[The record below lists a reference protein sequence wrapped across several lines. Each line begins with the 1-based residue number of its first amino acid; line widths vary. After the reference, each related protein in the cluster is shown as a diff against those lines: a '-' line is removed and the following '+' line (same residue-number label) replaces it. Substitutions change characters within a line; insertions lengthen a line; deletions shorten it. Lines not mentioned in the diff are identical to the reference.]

1 MKCPRCS
8 VAEISPLSGA
18 CELCGF
24 VPGTTVAV
32 EHADALVELAT
43 KQLTH
48 EFEFLTPIA
57 ISPYSALL
65 RARELS
71 SGRMLHLKIL
81 PRRADQRDAEESFR
95 ATLGAFA
102 AFDHPHIVPVLR
114 YGSTDSVFWYAM
126 PELAATSLRTML
138 RDKGTLDARTCR
150 RVLTQIVSALEYL
163 HRHGV
168 VHGAIKPENVLI
180 DRDGWVS
187 VSDPSFQRMHQQ
199 RTTRARPDDTGSA
212 RELLLPP
219 RPTWVAP
226 EDHERGER
234 SPASDQFAL
243 AALGYECLSGRPPA
257 AKPESLQRLRPDA
270 SIQTAHAIERAL
282 SEDPR
287 QRYASCAD
295 FLWAMEASV
304 PSADANRPADKVAQ
318 DVVLIDEW
326 TPPADPRRHLL
337 LLGRVAAVLGIGAV
351 LLLAARELRSILR
364 PEPVALRRDPAT
376 TSTTTTTPT
385 TATTTSVPGAAVPGR
400 SAAPS
405 SPSANTAV
413 PGTSAARPAVPSS
426 AAPRSPSPQPKPT
439 TTPATTRATTSPAE
453 ASPATPA
460 AAPAKLFVN
469 STPWGQ
475 LFVDGLLIGNTPR
488 ANVEL
493 TPGSHLIRV
502 VRPGFTT
509 FERTIRV
516 SAAEVVRITDIVLV
530 PAQP

>member
-8 VAEISPLSGA
+8 VAEISPLTGA

-81 PRRADQRDAEESFR
+81 PRRADERDAEESFR

-187 VSDPSFQRMHQQ
+187 VSDPSFQRLHQSRIT
-199 RTTRARPDDTGSA
+199 RTRPDDTGAA
-212 RELLLPP
+212 REVLLPP

-234 SPASDQFAL
+234 SPAADQFAL

-257 AKPESLQRLRPDA
+257 ARPEALQRLRPDA
-270 SIQTAHAIERAL
+270 TIQTSRAIERAL

-337 LLGRVAAVLGIGAV
+337 LLGRVAAVVGVGAV
-351 LLLAARELRSILR
+351 LLLAARELRSIMR
-364 PEPVALRRDPAT
+364 PEPVALRREPAT
-376 TSTTTTTPT
+376 TP
-385 TATTTSVPGAAVPGR
+385 TATPSATTDVPGAAAPGR
-400 SAAPS
+400 SPAPS
-405 SPSANTAV
+405 SPSANATVSGA
-413 PGTSAARPAVPSS
+413 TAARPAAPTP

-439 TTPATTRATTSPAE
+439 TTATRATTSSAD
-453 ASPATPA
+453 ASPATPAATPA

>member
-1 MKCPRCS
+1 MKCSRCS
-8 VAEISPLSGA
+8 VAEISPLTGA

-32 EHADALVELAT
+32 EYADALVELAT

-71 SGRMLHLKIL
+71 SGRTLHLKVL
-81 PRRADQRDAEESFR
+81 PRRADERDAEEGFR

-126 PELAATSLRTML
+126 PELSATSLRTML

-150 RVLTQIVSALEYL
+150 RVLTQVVSALEYL

-187 VSDPSFQRMHQQ
+187 VSDPSFQRLQHK
-199 RTTRARPDDTGSA
+199 RITRARSDDTGES
-212 RELLLPP
+212 REKLLPP

-234 SPASDQFAL
+234 SPASDQYAL
-243 AALGYECLSGRPPA
+243 AALGYECLCGRPPA
-257 AKPESLQRLRPDA
+257 SRPETLQRLRPDA
-270 SIQTAHAIERAL
+270 TVQTSRAIERAL

-295 FLWAMEASV
+295 FLWAMEESV
-304 PSADANRPADKVAQ
+304 PSAEANRPADKVAQ
-318 DVVLIDEW
+318 DVVLIEEW

-337 LLGRVAAVLGIGAV
+337 LLGRVAAVLGVGAV
-351 LLLAARELRSILR
+351 LLLAARELRGILR
-364 PEPVALRRDPAT
+364 PEPVALRREAPA
-376 TSTTTTTPT
+376 STP
-385 TATTTSVPGAAVPGR
+385 
-400 SAAPS
+400 SAAPGRVAAPPAS
-405 SPSANTAV
+405 APSGATAGSTTDRPTAPAAGA
-413 PGTSAARPAVPSS
+413 PGSKSAPPRTAAPTSATPSV
-426 AAPRSPSPQPKPT
+426 AAPPAQAGPTPS
-439 TTPATTRATTSPAE
+439 
-453 ASPATPA
+453 A

-469 STPWGQ
+469 ATPWGQ

-516 SAAEVVRITDIVLV
+516 SAGEVVRITDIVLV

>member
-1 MKCPRCS
+1 MKCSRCS
-8 VAEISPLSGA
+8 VAEISPLTGA

-71 SGRMLHLKIL
+71 SGRTLHLKIL
-81 PRRADQRDAEESFR
+81 PRRADERDAEETFR

-126 PELAATSLRTML
+126 PELSATSLRTML

-150 RVLTQIVSALEYL
+150 RVLTQVVSALEYL

-187 VSDPSFQRMHQQ
+187 VSDPSFQRLHQK
-199 RTTRARPDDTGSA
+199 RITLARPDDAGTT
-212 RELLLPP
+212 REMLLPP

-257 AKPESLQRLRPDA
+257 ARPESLQRLRPDA
-270 SIQTAHAIERAL
+270 TVQTSRAIERAL

-304 PSADANRPADKVAQ
+304 PSADANRPADRVAQ

-326 TPPADPRRHLL
+326 TPPADPRRYLQL
-337 LLGRVAAVLGIGAV
+337 GGRVAAVLGIGAV

-364 PEPVALRRDPAT
+364 PEPVALRRDAPTAT
-376 TSTTTTTPT
+376 SSATSSATPT
-385 TATTTSVPGAAVPGR
+385 AAPGAAVPGR
-400 SAAPS
+400 NAPAPAPAPS
-405 SPSANTAV
+405 GAASGSSNARPTA
-413 PGTSAARPAVPSS
+413 PTSAATR
-426 AAPRSPSPQPKPT
+426 PT
-439 TTPATTRATTSPAE
+439 TTPPKSAPPSSATPAVTPS
-453 ASPATPA
+453 AAPAPA

-469 STPWGQ
+469 ATPWGQ

-516 SAAEVVRITDIVLV
+516 SAGEVVRITDIVLV